1 MSDMPMPGSR
11 AMSIAVSVLMMVAM
25 MLPSSALML
34 RRDRQLAGRRG
45 EPHLLRRVAI
55 VGAGYFL
62 VWIAIS
68 AAAVPLG
75 SMLAHVGPIATSAIV
90 FAAGVFQFTSRKAR
104 QLEALEQQLT
114 GAGAPFRQGF
124 RLGISLR
131 SLLWESD
138 GDLARARSDGPVR
151 DGGRDDRDY
160 SGTSSEGIGEPARSR
175 PARRCRYLRQ
185 CANCLKNVSARLS
198 ISARVRSSL

>member
-62 VWIAIS
+62 VWIAIN

-75 SMLAHVGPIATSAIV
+75 SMLARRRPDRHERHRVCCRRIPIHLAESA
-90 FAAGVFQFTSRKAR
+90 
-104 QLEALEQQLT
+104 
-114 GAGAPFRQGF
+114 
-124 RLGISLR
+124 
-131 SLLWESD
+131 
-138 GDLARARSDGPVR
+138 
-151 DGGRDDRDY
+151 
-160 SGTSSEGIGEPARSR
+160 PARGSR
-175 PARRCRYLRQ
+175 TAADRRGR
-185 CANCLKNVSARLS
+185 AVSARLPPWHFTALAPVG
-198 ISARVRSSL
+198 I